1 MNNLRVYEEIIIHK
15 RLLTNYYYYLVL
27 KKKKFRFENEKSKIL
42 FYEVK

>member
-27 KKKKFRFENEKSKIL
+27 KKKNLDLKMKKAKFCFMK
-42 FYEVK
+42 